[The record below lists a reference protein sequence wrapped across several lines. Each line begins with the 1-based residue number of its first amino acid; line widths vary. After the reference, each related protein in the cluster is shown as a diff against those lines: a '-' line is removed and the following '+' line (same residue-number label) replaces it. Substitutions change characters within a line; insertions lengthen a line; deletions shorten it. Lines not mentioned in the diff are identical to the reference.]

1 MRLILMAGLAL
12 VLFATPAFAQDTVAV
27 IEAQPNILQQIISTI
42 SEAALPIFGGL
53 LLLIINK
60 VAGFIKEKFSI
71 DIEEQ
76 HRLALHSALLT
87 GVRKALQALGWVP
100 GDPVPAGI
108 AATAVSY
115 AHKSVPD
122 AIANLHPT
130 EAVLTDLAESK
141 VATATAEIVASEP
154 VPAPVA
160 AKTATHK

>member
-1 MRLILMAGLAL
+1 MRLILAALAL
-12 VLFATPAFAQDTVAV
+12 LFLAGPAFAQDTVAV
-27 IEAQPNILQQIISTI
+27 IEADPNILQQIIRTV

-60 VAGFIKEKFSI
+60 LAGFIKEKFSI

-87 GVRKALQALGWVP
+87 GVRKALQALGWAP

-108 AATAVSY
+108 ATAAVSY

-130 EAVLTDLAESK
+130 EAILTDLAESK

-160 AKTATHK
+160 AKPAAARK